1 MMNAI
6 SIPSW
11 MMQKHLKIHR
21 QRGEEGAIDVRAIQ
35 YAISR
40 NMRIGGYFSR

>member
-1 MMNAI
+1 
-6 SIPSW
+6 
-11 MMQKHLKIHR
+11 MMQKHLKIDR

-35 YAISR
+35 HVISR